1 MTERELKDARDML
14 CKLARSRTNVEAEY
28 LAYIEGCL
36 DMYNEVIRILVCDT
50 QTHNAV

>member
-1 MTERELKDARDML
+1 MTEQQLKDARDML

-36 DMYNEVIRILVCDT
+36 DMYNTLKDMLVCEEKK
-50 QTHNAV
+50 